1 MGRERQTLLAWT
13 AGLRDGPG
21 RRLFFLGEGL
31 FVFRL
36 MLLYTVMSLTAR
48 LAMSSLHRV
57 SDRLQGDDSEIPIG
71 RLLFRHKN
79 YRAEQR
85 SDFRLVRRG
94 SPHRPSP
101 GP

>member
-1 MGRERQTLLAWT
+1 VDRRLA
-13 AGLRDGPG
+13 DGPG

-36 MLLYTVMSLTAR
+36 MLLYTVMSLTVR

-71 RLLFRHKN
+71 RLLFGYKNHGQNSDLIFSSFAEALLAGRH
-79 YRAEQR
+79 R
-85 SDFRLVRRG
+85 SHRRKA
-94 SPHRPSP
+94 PCPIA
-101 GP
+101 